1 MYLDTITQRTNLIMQ
16 LDHLI
21 NPNIEIPNISIDYAG
36 ILQMFYKNNNAYIYW
51 NTHYSSIVPIL
62 FNNNEK
68 ECYKFLKIAFH
79 YYNYEDS
86 LNRSRISTIW
96 QHVLEYAFLNKQQDT
111 QSRIKINLTIILCLY
126 YNVFTQQLHTNRVKP
141 PLEFIKYILRSCMR
155 KHICNKFEVKGIYHS
170 LIIKTQLETV
180 FTNLVFEENNRYIV
194 YTSLHNIIKM
204 NPVHNEYL
212 EKIILTRLLC
222 LKHFTNN
229 YEIYFV
235 VTEYMRKDPQLLF

>member
-1 MYLDTITQRTNLIMQ
+1 
-16 LDHLI
+16 
-21 NPNIEIPNISIDYAG
+21 
-36 ILQMFYKNNNAYIYW
+36 
-51 NTHYSSIVPIL
+51 
-62 FNNNEK
+62 
-68 ECYKFLKIAFH
+68 
-79 YYNYEDS
+79 
-86 LNRSRISTIW
+86 
-96 QHVLEYAFLNKQQDT
+96 
-111 QSRIKINLTIILCLY
+111 
-126 YNVFTQQLHTNRVKP
+126 
-141 PLEFIKYILRSCMR
+141 MR